1 MRHYRVLV
9 LNAAYYPNNIVDWK
23 DAFNL
28 IFDNKAYVLENY
40 NKTIKTI
47 SQEFQIPSVVVLNKH
62 VGHKNQVK
70 WSKVGVITRDNHI
83 CAYCGAKFPRK
94 KLTIDHIIPKS
105 RFKNKSEANSW
116 LNCVA
121 SCFNCNSRKKQNR
134 TPEEANMP
142 LLYHPY
148 EPKYSYEYF
157 ADWNESETD
166 ISWLPYLP
174 KKKESMVVK
183 FDGSSVVGEVTFGR
197 KSIR

>member
-83 CAYCGAKFPRK
+83 CAYCGQDATEVDHVIPRARGGGHD
-94 KLTIDHIIPKS
+94 LDNLVACS
-105 RFKNKSEANSW
+105 LMNSI
-116 LNCVA
+116 C
-121 SCFNCNSRKKQNR
+121 S
-134 TPEEANMP
+134 
-142 LLYHPY
+142 
-148 EPKYSYEYF
+148 
-157 ADWNESETD
+157 
-166 ISWLPYLP
+166 
-174 KKKESMVVK
+174 
-183 FDGSSVVGEVTFGR
+183 
-197 KSIR
+197 